1 MVVRKLCREQD
12 EDCLQ
17 SFVLGSGRELELRFA
32 WRSHQEGVAGGLKP
46 HSWGQDDAS
55 TQLPREGGAWSDEFR
70 HGVSVY
76 LDERLVGV
84 AQGGH
89 FNLSGLVPGIHTLQ
103 IVARDAAGN
112 DQEVFPRAPS
122 PVRAVACGMLDTRGM
137 EWA

>member
-1 MVVRKLCREQD
+1 VWKLCREQD
-12 EDCLQ
+12 EDCLH

-32 WRSHQEGVAGGLKP
+32 WRSHQEDVAGGLEP
-46 HSWGQDDAS
+46 HAWGQDEAS
-55 TQLPREGGAWSDEFR
+55 TQLSRENGAWSDEFG

-84 AQGGH
+84 AQGAH
-89 FNLSGLVPGIHTLQ
+89 FNLSGLAPGIHTLQ

-122 PVRAVACGMLDTRGM
+122 PVRAVARGMLDAREK